1 MVSTSALRIVF
12 VSEKHCRSELDHPSI
27 IQTIQLFPRLDSE
40 LISLLKSLSPD
51 DWRLQTLAPKWK
63 VKDVA
68 AHLLDG
74 NIRAISNLRDNYF
87 GEKSD
92 NVSSYHELVSFLDGL
107 NASWVKAMERMSP
120 ELIISLLEFTG
131 SMYCEALRK
140 LDPQGEAVFPVAWAG
155 ENSSKNWFHIARE
168 YTEKWHHQQQIRFAV
183 GKTDVLFQRELYF
196 PFLDTSLRALPYHY
210 RAIPAVDSTCIE
222 FRISGSGGG
231 KWYLIREEQQWRL
244 DYKGGIPDCAVEIE
258 GEAAWRIFTKGMS
271 KEEAEKITIIQGV
284 KELGDPILNLLA
296 VMA

>member
-1 MVSTSALRIVF
+1 MT
-12 VSEKHCRSELDHPSI
+12 HPSMI
-27 IQTIQLFPRLDSE
+27 DTVHLLPRLDSE
-40 LISLLKSLSPD
+40 LISLLKSLSTA

-74 NIRAISNLRDNYF
+74 NIRCISILRDNYF
-87 GEKSD
+87 GEKAD
-92 NVSSYHELVSFLDGL
+92 HVSSYHELVNFLDGL

-131 SMYCEALRK
+131 SMYCEALRR
-140 LDPQGEAVFPVAWAG
+140 LDPLGDAVFSVAWAG
-155 ENSSKNWFHIARE
+155 EDSSKNWFHIARE

-183 GKTDVLFQRELYF
+183 GKTDILFQREFYF

-210 RAIPAVDSTCIE
+210 RAIPAADSTCIE

-231 KWYLIREEQQWRL
+231 NWYLIREKEQWRL
-244 DYKGGIPDCAVEIE
+244 DYQGGIPDCVVEIE

-271 KEEAEKITIIQGV
+271 KEEAEKVTIIQGSG
-284 KELGDPILNLLA
+284 ELGLPILNMLA